1 MTIAQATYPA
11 SFAQQRLW
19 FLDQLEPGTPAYNL
33 VRAFRISGALDVA
46 ALTSAIR
53 TVVRRHESL
62 RTVFEMVEGETRQIV
77 LSDLD
82 IQVPVVAVTHLPLGD
97 RRAEALRIAS
107 EEGKKPFD
115 LTQGPLFR
123 ALLVRMDRDQH
134 LLVLA
139 MHHIITDGWSIS
151 ILFRELARCY
161 EAFVNREE
169 VHLPELPVQYVE
181 YAQWQRENITGEVLE
196 KQVAYWKNKLK
207 GAQTVIDLPVD
218 HPRPPIHSWRGA
230 TEELIFDSQVLSDLK
245 KLGQQEGGTLFMVT
259 MAAFQALL
267 WRYTGQD
274 SILVGTPTAARSQV
288 EIENLIG
295 FFVNTLV
302 VRADFTHNLT
312 FRDLVRQIRNCSLEA
327 YAHQDVPFEKLVEEL
342 APERSMDTTPLFQ
355 VMFTFQNIPKQ
366 IFQISGLQMEELE
379 FETGIAKFDLE
390 VELYED
396 RDFHC
401 RFEYNTDLFDKP
413 TILRTLGHFRNLV
426 NAALE
431 NPDQLLSQ
439 MPLMTPAERQ
449 RILIE
454 WNDTSTD
461 HLPTLQIHTA
471 FERQASSTPNATALR
486 FQGKDLTYREISE
499 RSNQLAR
506 YLMKTGVQPDMLVGV
521 SIECSPEMIIALLAV
536 LKTGAAYLPL
546 DPSYPA
552 ERLKFMVD
560 DAQVACVVTDS
571 VIRNKL
577 PDQLPKVIQLDSE
590 AELIKQESSH
600 NLALD
605 LPDADRAY
613 VLYTSGSSGGPKGVE
628 GTIQGAIN
636 RFRWMWER
644 YPFEAKEVCCQK
656 TNLGFVDSVWEIFGP
671 LLAGVPS
678 VILPAEVVRDPE
690 ALLQSL
696 AENQVTRIV
705 LVPSLLRALLDYA
718 PNLQERVPH
727 LKLWTCS
734 GEALSGELALRF
746 RQSFPDTKLL
756 NIYGASEVAADVTW
770 HEVDD
775 HDNGATVPIGK
786 PIDNTQVYVLDKL
799 GNPVPI
805 GVHGEI
811 YIGGSGL
818 ALGYRNRPELTKE
831 RFVENRIAPEKSL
844 RLYRTGDLGRWRG
857 DGELEYLGRVDG
869 EVKVRGM
876 RIDLGEIESVLAA
889 HAGVGQAVVER
900 EEEAA
905 ETRLVAYLVKGD
917 GELPTGRELRRHLR
931 TRLPEHMVP
940 SRYVVLKEFPLL
952 SSGKVNRRGL
962 RAVAGTTLSEQ
973 GMAAPRTEKETALAE
988 IWKELLKVN
997 EVGVEQNF
1005 FELGGHSLLAL
1016 QVVARMR
1023 RRFGL
1028 EMAVRTVFEA
1038 PTIAGLAMEVEK
1050 AQALGLTARTPIL
1063 ERRPR
1068 PAAIATMSREALL
1081 AQLDSLSADDVQSLL
1096 KRVLDGTLSQPL
1108 DRGPQVQ

>member
-82 IQVPVVAVTHLPLGD
+82 IQVPVVDVMHLPSGD
-97 RRAEALRIAS
+97 RRRAALRIAS

-115 LTQGPLFR
+115 LTQGPLLR

-245 KLGQQEGGTLFMVT
+245 KLAQQEGSTLFMVF

-267 WRYTGQD
+267 WRYTGQE
-274 SILVGTPTAARSQV
+274 SILVGTPTAARCQV
-288 EIENLIG
+288 EIENLVG

-302 VRADFTHNLT
+302 IRADFTDNLT
-312 FRDLVRQIRNCSLEA
+312 FRDLLRQIRNCSLEA

-366 IFQISGLQMEELE
+366 IFQISGLEMEELE

-401 RFEYNTDLFDKP
+401 RFEYNSDLFDRP

-431 NPDQLLSQ
+431 NPDQILSQ
-439 MPLMTPAERQ
+439 MPLMDPAERE
-449 RILIE
+449 RLLVE
-454 WNDTSTD
+454 WNDTAGKYQGTR
-461 HLPTLQIHTA
+461 HIHTA
-471 FERQASSTPNATALR
+471 FERQVSSTPNSTALLFHGR
-486 FQGKDLTYREISE
+486 ELTCREINES
-499 RSNQLAR
+499 SNRLAH
-506 YLMKTGVQPDMLVGV
+506 YLRKKGVEPGMLVGV
-521 SIECSPEMIIALLAV
+521 SIERSPEIFIALLAV

-552 ERLKFMVD
+552 ERLAFMVG
-560 DAQVACVVTDS
+560 DAKVACVVTQGGT
-571 VIRNKL
+571 RNQL
-577 PDQLPKVIQLDSE
+577 PDHLQNVIELDSE
-590 AELIKQESSH
+590 DELIRNESSD
-600 NLALD
+600 NLSLE
-605 LPDADRAY
+605 LHGFDRAY

-628 GTIQGAIN
+628 GTHRGAIN

-644 YPFEAKEVCCQK
+644 YPFQGGEVCCQK

-671 LLAGVPS
+671 LLAGIPS
-678 VILPAEVVRDPE
+678 VILRADVVRDPE
-690 ALLQSL
+690 ELLQSL
-696 AENQVTRIV
+696 AGEGVTRIV
-705 LVPSLLRALLDYA
+705 LVPSLLRALLDHA
-718 PNLQERVPH
+718 PQLRERVPR
-727 LKLWTCS
+727 LKLWSCS
-734 GEALSGELALRF
+734 GEVLSSELVRRF
-746 RQSFPDTKLL
+746 RQGFAEATLL

-770 HEVDD
+770 HEVGEEDV
-775 HDNGATVPIGK
+775 GAAVPIGR
-786 PIDNTQVYVLDKL
+786 PISNTQVYVLDSHR
-799 GNPVPI
+799 NPVPVGI
-805 GVHGEI
+805 RGEI
-811 YIGGSGL
+811 YVGGDAL
-818 ALGYRNRPELTKE
+818 AMGYWNRAELTAE
-831 RFVENRIAPEKSL
+831 RFVENPIAPEESKL
-844 RLYRTGDLGRWRG
+844 LYRTGDLGRWRR
-857 DGELEYLGRVDG
+857 DGEIEYLGRVDG
-869 EVKVRGM
+869 EVKLRGM
-876 RIDLGEIESVLAA
+876 RIDLGEIESVLVS
-889 HAGVGQAVVER
+889 HGGVEEAVVELSG
-900 EEEAA
+900 EGA
-905 ETRLVAYLVKGD
+905 EQRLVAYV
-917 GELPTGRELRRHLR
+917 
-931 TRLPEHMVP
+931 
-940 SRYVVLKEFPLL
+940 
-952 SSGKVNRRGL
+952 
-962 RAVAGTTLSEQ
+962 VAGE
-973 GMAAPRTEKETALAE
+973 E
-988 IWKELLKVN
+988 
-997 EVGVEQNF
+997 
-1005 FELGGHSLLAL
+1005 
-1016 QVVARMR
+1016 
-1023 RRFGL
+1023 
-1028 EMAVRTVFEA
+1028 
-1038 PTIAGLAMEVEK
+1038 
-1050 AQALGLTARTPIL
+1050 
-1063 ERRPR
+1063 
-1068 PAAIATMSREALL
+1068 
-1081 AQLDSLSADDVQSLL
+1081 
-1096 KRVLDGTLSQPL
+1096 
-1108 DRGPQVQ
+1108 